1 MTKTTFLL
9 GLILLLISNTL
20 SAQSSPDFYNVKAD
34 SLKIGNI
41 YRSYLYHIPKGVSKN
56 PKIIFVL
63 HGSTMTA
70 KQMLDVTGFEF
81 NILSDS
87 LKNTIVVYPQGYETY
102 WNDCR
107 KPETDKANA
116 LNLNEMDFF
125 KEIISKLVTANKW
138 KHNSIFV
145 VGFSNGG
152 HLVYKLAKEN
162 PDFFKGFAVIGAN
175 MPVASNNDCFS
186 SDKAVSILI
195 ANGTA
200 DPVNQFNGGDGKRGK
215 VIPTFNS
222 VQYWKDLMK
231 DNEII
236 ETKEKVPDVVKDDNS
251 TVVIYFYK
259 GKNSKKKVELVKI
272 INGGHVIPNPNFSN
286 WPKKLGNVNKDIN
299 LPKLITNFFLSVE

>member
-162 PDFFKGFAVIGAN
+162 PDFFKGFAVIGAL
-175 MPVASNNDCFS
+175 S
-186 SDKAVSILI
+186 LI
-195 ANGTA
+195 H
-200 DPVNQFNGGDGKRGK
+200 
-215 VIPTFNS
+215 I
-222 VQYWKDLMK
+222 
-231 DNEII
+231 
-236 ETKEKVPDVVKDDNS
+236 
-251 TVVIYFYK
+251 
-259 GKNSKKKVELVKI
+259 
-272 INGGHVIPNPNFSN
+272 
-286 WPKKLGNVNKDIN
+286 
-299 LPKLITNFFLSVE
+299 